1 MLSAGRFGKL
11 DLIAH
16 SIFEG
21 DKQKIEEL
29 KQTCSNEFK
38 NKDCEYYLKYAYNLI
53 QKGGDY
59 IQKERLR
66 LQGLLQ
72 SPSVSKDKKDGFRL
86 KYNVLSGFVEGPER
100 GSGYDSSIGSKQ
112 EL

>member
-11 DLIAH
+11 DVIAH
-16 SIFEG
+16 SIYEG

-29 KQTCSNEFK
+29 KQTCSNEFSS
-38 NKDCEYYLKYAYNLI
+38 KDCEYYLKFADNLT

-72 SPSVSKDKKDGFRL
+72 SSSVTKTQKDGFRL
-86 KYNVLSGFVEGPER
+86 RYNVLSGFVEGPEP
-100 GSGYDSSIGSKQ
+100 GSGYDSSTGSKQ